1 MAASL
6 NHATKLLVELDWI
19 KDQFLNEN
27 PEFFLDFLVS
37 FIFGII
43 QNSAEC
49 FTFRF
54 VSFQTII
61 KCLDDKVAKCNA
73 IDRSPTNSNL
83 RYDQLYY
90 SSMLNV
96 LTGSIEINLLSSM
109 PIIDPV
115 EKNRLKK
122 MYNEEDEHHIR
133 EILSVYDAF
142 KIITNYRG
150 LNEEMLAHLRTK
162 LAEIEMRKLKFSKK
176 VALRPNECIYG
187 DLVRDVNHFLATCCH
202 PKILNGLIVSIEETL
217 SYNLENE
224 TAHEHLQDV
233 DEIIKKIDLWIN
245 NAQQFKH
252 HTLNKYSAY
261 YRDILTPIEISLTT
275 LRFGFVGLQSCLI
288 RSRDSICMKSTGTYS
303 DINKNGELTP
313 LFGHL
318 IEFPSVNGIDVLP
331 SNVSS
336 TVQKTNII
344 TVLNQL
350 PNYEECYFL

>member
-1 MAASL
+1 MDEEV
-6 NHATKLLVELDWI
+6 T
-19 KDQFLNEN
+19 
-27 PEFFLDFLVS
+27 
-37 FIFGII
+37 
-43 QNSAEC
+43 
-49 FTFRF
+49 
-54 VSFQTII
+54 
-61 KCLDDKVAKCNA
+61 KCNA

-83 RYDQLYY
+83 RCDQLYY

-96 LTGSIEINLLSSM
+96 LCGSIEINLLSFM

-122 MYNEEDEHHIR
+122 VYNEEDEHHVK

-142 KIITNYRG
+142 KIVMNYQG
-150 LNEEMLAHLRTK
+150 LNEEMLVHLRSK
-162 LAEIEMRKLKFSKK
+162 LAEIENRKHKFSKK

-187 DLVRDVNHFLATCCH
+187 DLVRDVNHFLITCCH
-202 PKILNGLIVSIEETL
+202 PKILIGLIASVEETL
-217 SYNLENE
+217 SYSLENE
-224 TAHEHLQDV
+224 TAHQHLQNV

-261 YRDILTPIEISLTT
+261 YRDFLTPIESSLTT

-288 RSRDSICMKSTGTYS
+288 RSRDSICMKSNGTYS
-303 DINKNGELTP
+303 DINRNGELTP

-331 SNVSS
+331 STVPS
-336 TVQKTNII
+336 TMQKTNII

-350 PNYEECYFL
+350 PNYEECYFM